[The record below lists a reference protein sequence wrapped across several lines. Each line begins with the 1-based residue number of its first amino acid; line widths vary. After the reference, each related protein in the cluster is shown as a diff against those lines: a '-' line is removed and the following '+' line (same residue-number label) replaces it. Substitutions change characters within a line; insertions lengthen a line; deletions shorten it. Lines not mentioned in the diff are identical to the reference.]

1 MGVVSV
7 EDYNGSIEITLFS
20 EAWAKYEAGIMP
32 GRIMGFRGSFRENN
46 GAMSFSAST
55 VYGDISQ
62 MKETK
67 ISNMVIEVIR
77 DEICQDFVRK
87 TKRIIVSKPGP
98 VSVKFAV
105 YGTREQMGMEEQI
118 HHRPIIISTARRF
131 NVDASESLVEKL
143 KDLDGVADVYY
154 E

>member
-7 EDYNGSIEITLFS
+7 EDYNGNIDITLFS
-20 EAWAKYEAGIMP
+20 EAWAKYEAGIAP

-67 ISNMVIEVIR
+67 INNMVIEVIR
-77 DEICQDFVRK
+77 DEICQDFVRLIRK
-87 TKRIIVSKPGP
+87 IIVSKPGP
-98 VSVKFAV
+98 VSVRFAV
-105 YGTREQMGMEEQI
+105 YGTREQMEMEELV
-118 HHRPIIISTARRF
+118 HHRPTIISTARRF
-131 NVDASESLVEKL
+131 NVNASEDLIGKL
-143 KDLDGVADVYY
+143 KELDGVADVYF